1 MFTGIIES
9 IGEVI
14 SISTQQSNITFGVNS
29 KISTELKIDQSL
41 AHNGVCL
48 TVVKLDD
55 DVHYV
60 TAIAETLQKTN
71 LHQWQQGSIVNLE
84 RAMQPNSRLD
94 GHFVQGHVDAV
105 ATCILAETQ
114 NGSWLYRFTHA
125 EEFANLV
132 IEKGSICIN
141 GTSLTCFDVKDNA
154 FSVAIIPYTFENT
167 TIHTLKAG
175 SLVNIEFDILGKY
188 IAKHL
193 QLANR

>member
-9 IGEVI
+9 IGQII
-14 SISTQQSNITFGVNS
+14 SVEKQQSNVTFGVKS
-29 KISTELKIDQSL
+29 KLASELKIDQSL

-48 TVVKLDD
+48 TVVKIEN
-55 DVHYV
+55 DVHFV
-60 TAIAETLQKTN
+60 TAISETLEKTN
-71 LHQWQQGSIVNLE
+71 LHQWQETQIVNLE

-105 ATCILAETQ
+105 ATCTLAETQ
-114 NGSWLYRFTHA
+114 DGSWLYRFTHDA
-125 EEFANLV
+125 HFANLV

-154 FSVAIIPYTFENT
+154 FSVAIIPYTYEYT
-167 TIHTLKAG
+167 SIHTLQLG
-175 SLVNIEFDILGKY
+175 SLVNVEFDILGKY